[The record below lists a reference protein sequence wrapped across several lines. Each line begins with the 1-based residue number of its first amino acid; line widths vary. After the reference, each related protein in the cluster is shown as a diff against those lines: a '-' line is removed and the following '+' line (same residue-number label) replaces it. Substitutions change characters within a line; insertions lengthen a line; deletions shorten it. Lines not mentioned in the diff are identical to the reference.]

1 VPSASVCGVV
11 ARTPRDEA
19 LITAVYA
26 EHGRALLAYATRL
39 TGDRATAEDVVQ
51 ETLVRVWKHPDVLV
65 NGRGSVRGWLLTVVR
80 NIVIDRARARSS
92 RPPEVTDD
100 EIVAP
105 IAPDH
110 AGGVVDSLTVLAA
123 LEQLSPEHRGVLAH
137 LYFAG
142 RTLDET
148 AQVLGVPPG
157 TVRSRSHYALK
168 ALRRLVES
176 PAEVPA

>member
-1 VPSASVCGVV
+1 
-11 ARTPRDEA
+11 
-19 LITAVYA
+19 
-26 EHGRALLAYATRL
+26 
-39 TGDRATAEDVVQ
+39 
-51 ETLVRVWKHPDVLV
+51 
-65 NGRGSVRGWLLTVVR
+65 
-80 NIVIDRARARSS
+80 
-92 RPPEVTDD
+92 
-100 EIVAP
+100 
-105 IAPDH
+105 
-110 AGGVVDSLTVLAA
+110 VLAA

-142 RTLDET
+142 RTWDET